1 MVKASWGR
9 KLICEACSEK
19 FYDLNRKPAICPNCG
34 AEYTDPIV
42 EIAAVG
48 AKQVFTDNVDVVADS
63 NLVGGEASES
73 VAEVEDIEIEDA
85 IDEDTLS
92 LEDTDSDVSVIPDD
106 EEHVEVD
113 SVSDDI
119 DINDNSAGELE

>member
-9 KLICEACSEK
+9 KLVCEACSGK
-19 FYDLNRKPAICPNCG
+19 FYDLNRKPAICPYCG

-119 DINDNSAGELE
+119 DINDNSAEEI

>member
-1 MVKASWGR
+1 M
-9 KLICEACSEK
+9 
-19 FYDLNRKPAICPNCG
+19 
-34 AEYTDPIV
+34 
-42 EIAAVG
+42 
-48 AKQVFTDNVDVVADS
+48 FTDNVDVVADS

-92 LEDTDSDVSVIPDD
+92 LEDTESDVSVIPDD

-113 SVSDDI
+113 SVRDDI
-119 DINDNSAGELE
+119 DINNNSAEELE